1 MDLVLTN
8 CKDRVVAAYFD
19 GSRNNRLVNVT
30 AFNDSGGALIGD
42 IYVGRVKNY
51 VRNINAAF
59 VEIAGGELC
68 FLQFNEKDTIKP
80 KNETDILVQ
89 VIREGI
95 KTKQAAVTM
104 DINLTGK
111 YLIKTHNNHIAISS
125 KIKSVKRRNEL
136 FAWMEELVNSCP
148 DNDST
153 NNGSAKECRSNHC
166 SGNGTGYII
175 RTNAEN
181 VSKEELVREYDYLEK
196 LYSDILKKAE
206 YSTTHSL
213 LYRTSFAVSQVR
225 DSYDRNIDRIVT
237 DDESIYN
244 EIKDYLNEVSPDMLC
259 KLSLYEDDSFP
270 LDAMYGLSFK
280 IDKALSKKVWLDSGA
295 YLIIEPTEALTVVDV
310 NTGKA
315 VKKKNDKEK
324 HFMKI
329 NLEACEEL
337 FRQISVRNLSGIII
351 VDFIDMKSKE
361 NNEVLMNKLK
371 ELASLDSVKTS
382 IVDMTALGLV
392 EITRKKV
399 YKPLHEIFNNVI

>member
-1 MDLVLTN
+1 MDLVLT
-8 CKDRVVAAYFD
+8 KYRERALAAYFD
-19 GSRNNRLVNVT
+19 SENNNKLVNVT
-30 AFNDSGGALIGD
+30 ALNDETGALVGD
-42 IYVGRVKNY
+42 IYVGRIKNRVK
-51 VRNINAAF
+51 NINAAF
-59 VEIAGGELC
+59 VDIAGGELC
-68 FLQFNEKDTIKP
+68 FLQFDDKDKMIH
-80 KNETDILVQ
+80 KNESDVVVQ
-89 VIREGI
+89 VTREGI
-95 KTKQAAVTM
+95 KTKQAAVTT

-111 YLIKTHNNHIAISS
+111 SLIKTHKNQISISS
-125 KIKSVKRRNEL
+125 KIKNVKRRNEL
-136 FAWMEELVNSCP
+136 LAWMEELVNSCP

-181 VSKEELVREYDYLEK
+181 VSKEEIVREYDYLEK
-196 LYSDILKKAE
+196 LYADILKKAE

-225 DSYDRNIDRIVT
+225 DGYDRNIDRIVT

-280 IDKALSKKVWLDSGA
+280 LDKALSKKVWLDSGA
-295 YLIIEPTEALTVVDV
+295 YLIIEPTEALTVIDV

-315 VKKKNDKEK
+315 VKKKSDKEK
-324 HFMKI
+324 HFLKI

-351 VDFIDMKSKE
+351 IDFIDMKSKE
-361 NNEVLMNKLK
+361 HNAVLMDKLK
-371 ELASLDSVKTS
+371 ELASLDSVKTT

-399 YKPLHEIFNNVI
+399 YKPLHELF

>member
-1 MDLVLTN
+1 MDLVLT
-8 CKDRVVAAYFD
+8 KYRERALAAYFD
-19 GSRNNRLVNVT
+19 SENNNKLVNVT
-30 AFNDSGGALIGD
+30 ALNDETGALVGD
-42 IYVGRVKNY
+42 IYVGRIKNHVK
-51 VRNINAAF
+51 NINAAF

-68 FLQFNEKDTIKP
+68 FLQFDDKDKMIP
-80 KNETDILVQ
+80 KNESDVVVQ
-89 VIREGI
+89 VTREGI
-95 KTKQAAVTM
+95 KTKQAAVST

-111 YLIKTHNNHIAISS
+111 YLIKTQKNQISISS
-125 KIKSVKRRNEL
+125 KIKNVKRRNEL
-136 FAWMEELVNSCP
+136 LVWMEELINNYT

-196 LYSDILKKAE
+196 LYADILKKAE

-225 DSYDRNIDRIVT
+225 DGYDRNIDRIVT

-244 EIKDYLNEVSPDMLC
+244 EIRDYLNEVSPDMLC

-280 IDKALSKKVWLDSGA
+280 LDKALSKKVWLDSGA
-295 YLIIEPTEALTVVDV
+295 YLIIEPTEALTVIDV

-315 VKKKNDKEK
+315 VKKKSDKEK
-324 HFMKI
+324 HFLKI

-361 NNEVLMNKLK
+361 NNVILMDKLK
-371 ELASLDSVKTS
+371 ELASLDSVKTTV
-382 IVDMTALGLV
+382 VDMTALGLV

-399 YKPLHEIFNNVI
+399 HKPLHELF